1 MQPNTISPDILH
13 NYNLL
18 DICKLKNLNFFYIRT
33 PNGDRFFGASE
44 YVYDG
49 FHQDSFVVAP
59 FENNCNIFSIPASLT
74 FKQIIGLPTMKKNVR
89 PIYPFPEKSTAKE
102 KHSKSVKKI
111 SSSLKDN
118 EKIVLSKV
126 IVRNATPY
134 ITRLFENLCNQFPHA
149 AVFCFY
155 TPETSLYIGASPE
168 LLLSAHNGKISTMS
182 LAGTRKTGSSKV
194 WNRKNIIEQKIVTDF
209 ITLILRRATLNPKV
223 SEPFTR
229 TAGNVEHICTL
240 IEANLPHKH
249 YDLRRLLSELSPT
262 PALCGYP
269 KQNALALI
277 NECEDH
283 CRGYYGGYF
292 GYVKS
297 EDDFDLYVNLRSLR
311 HDAGHV
317 AIFAGGG
324 ITNLSE
330 PSEEWNE
337 TEAKASLLIEMI

>member
-1 MQPNTISPDILH
+1 LRE
-13 NYNLL
+13 YNLL
-18 DICKLKNLNFFYIRT
+18 DICELKNLNFFCLRT

-49 FHQDSFVVAP
+49 FHPHSFVVAP
-59 FENNCNIFSIPASLT
+59 FEKNCNIFSIPAGLT
-74 FKQIIGLPTMKKNVR
+74 LKQIIGLPTVKKTVR
-89 PIYPFPEKSTAKE
+89 PIYPFPERSTSKE
-102 KHSKSVKKI
+102 EHSESVKKI
-111 SSSLKDN
+111 RSSLNDN
-118 EKIVLSKV
+118 EKVVLSKV
-126 IVRNATPY
+126 IVRNATLH
-134 ITRLFENLCNQFPHA
+134 ITRLFENLCNLYPHA
-149 AVFCFY
+149 AVFCFF

-168 LLLSAHNGKISTMS
+168 LLLSAHNEKISTMS
-182 LAGTRKTGSSKV
+182 LAGTRKTGSSGV
-194 WNRKNIIEQKIVTDF
+194 WNRKNIIEQRIVTDF
-209 ITLILRRATLNPKV
+209 ITQTLCKASLDPDV

-249 YDLRRLLSELSPT
+249 YDLCRLLSELSPT

-277 NECEDH
+277 NECEVH
-283 CRGYYGGYF
+283 SRGYYGGYF

-297 EDDFDLYVNLRSLR
+297 EGDFDLYVNLRSLR
-311 HDAGHV
+311 HDAGRV

-330 PSEEWNE
+330 PLEEWNE
-337 TEAKASLLIEMI
+337 TEAKASLLTEMI